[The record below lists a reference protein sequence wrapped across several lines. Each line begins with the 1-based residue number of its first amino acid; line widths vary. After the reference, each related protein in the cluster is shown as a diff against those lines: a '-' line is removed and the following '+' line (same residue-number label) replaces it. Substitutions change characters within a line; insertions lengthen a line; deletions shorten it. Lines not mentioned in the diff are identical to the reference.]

1 MYLRVCLMGDP
12 LDDALREVMQLLQ
25 VDEEEQRKKK
35 GVRNPT
41 VEQREAGGHLG
52 EPQRDEYELPRSV
65 RQLIGHQTPPHL
77 LTVRRTR

>member
-1 MYLRVCLMGDP
+1 MGDP
-12 LDDALREVMQLLQ
+12 LDEALREVMRLLQ
-25 VDEEEQRKKK
+25 IDDEQRVKK

-52 EPQRDEYELPRSV
+52 EPQRGEYELPRSV